1 MQKFWFSLL
10 AVLTM
15 STPVLPQSVNAT
27 LGDSTIFRDL
37 EIFLDTIEREE
48 LYFYPIELLL
58 MKSNINNNITH
69 LMVYA
74 RIFDFLLM
82 NNLDLGYNPAENQ
95 LAIYSYSIPEELITQ
110 DLKNEMAEME
120 QKIIKDR
127 LLFGF
132 LKIKERYEYGI
143 KRKFYKNTEDEL
155 KLQADVDLVIN
166 YGRFAY
172 PTTVKN
178 ILLMKYQKLNR
189 EKIWKDMEKRN

>member
-1 MQKFWFSLL
+1 MKKFWFSLL

-15 STPVLPQSVNAT
+15 SAPVLPQSVNAT

-37 EIFLDTIEREE
+37 ENLLDTLEREN
-48 LYFYPIELLL
+48 LNVYLIELLL

-82 NNLDLGYNPAENQ
+82 NNLDLSYNPAENQ
-95 LAIYSYSIPEELITQ
+95 LVIYSISIPEELITQ
-110 DLKNEMAEME
+110 DLKNEMAEMD
-120 QKIIKDR
+120 QKFIKDR
-127 LLFGF
+127 LLSGF

-143 KRKFYKNTEDEL
+143 ERKFYKNTTDDV

-172 PTTVKN
+172 PTTVKS
-178 ILLMKYQKLNR
+178 ILLMKFQKLNR